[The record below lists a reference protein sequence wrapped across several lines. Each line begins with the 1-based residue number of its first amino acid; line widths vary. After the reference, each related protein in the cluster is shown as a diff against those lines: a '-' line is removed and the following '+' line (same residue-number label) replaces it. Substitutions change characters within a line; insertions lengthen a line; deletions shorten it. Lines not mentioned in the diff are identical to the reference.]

1 MTEAAQTPAQA
12 RGASARTWLAALRLD
27 LGLALRNVLRQRRR
41 SYIAILAI
49 GFGVVA
55 MMLAAG
61 FIEWV
66 LNETREDAIANQYG
80 HLQIVRPGYHDGGQ
94 ADPFAFLLPQTSPAL
109 HTLDQVAE
117 VRSVSPRLV
126 FHGLASHGESTLS
139 FVGEG
144 VDPARDPALRNLHVV
159 KGQPFSATG
168 GREILMGVGLA
179 ENLGV
184 KVGDTVVLLVNT
196 ASGGINAVEGS
207 VRGLTFTAMKGID
220 DSILRVSIGM
230 ARELMRVSGAHV
242 WITML
247 RDTDLTDTVLSK
259 LKTDAALRDLEVV
272 PWTRLADFYNKTAE
286 LFSRQVNVVILIIAL
301 IIVLSISNTMT
312 MSVMERTVEIG
323 TAMALG
329 VPRRRILALFIL
341 EGLLLG
347 LLGGG
352 IGITLGY
359 LLALL
364 ASTIGIP
371 MPPAPGMTSGFDAAI
386 IITPAI
392 ILKAAALSI
401 VTTLLASLY
410 PAWRA
415 SRLVIVDALRHN
427 R

>member
-1 MTEAAQTPAQA
+1 MSAPAQA
-12 RGASARTWLAALRLD
+12 TTPCKGGPRAAWVSALKVD

-41 SYIAILAI
+41 SYIAVLAI

-61 FIEWV
+61 FIEWI

-80 HLQIVRPGYHDGGQ
+80 HIQVVRPGYHDGGQ
-94 ADPFAFLLPQTSPAL
+94 ADPFAFLLPQTAPAL
-109 HTLDQVAE
+109 QTLERTDGVRVVA
-117 VRSVSPRLV
+117 PRLN
-126 FHGLASHGESTLS
+126 FYGLASHGESTLS

-144 VDPARDPALRNLHVV
+144 VDPARDPALANLQVV
-159 KGQPFSATG
+159 QGRPFSPAG

-184 KVGDTVVLLVNT
+184 KVGDNVVLLVNT
-196 ASGGINAVEGS
+196 ASGGINAVEGQ
-207 VRGLTFTAMKGID
+207 VAGLTFTAMKAID
-220 DSILRVSIGM
+220 DTILRIPIGM
-230 ARELMRVSGAHV
+230 ARELMRVNGAHA

-247 RDTDLTDTVLSK
+247 RDTELTDAVIGR
-259 LKTDAALRDLEVV
+259 LKADVALQGFQVV
-272 PWTRLADFYNKTAE
+272 HWNRLADFYNKTLE
-286 LFSRQVNVVILIIAL
+286 LFSRQVNVVVLIIAL

-312 MSVMERTVEIG
+312 MNVMERTVEIG

-329 VPRRRILALFIL
+329 IPRRRIMALFIL

-352 IGITLGY
+352 IGIALGW
-359 LLALL
+359 LLAVL
-364 ASTIGIP
+364 ASAIGIP
-371 MPPAPGMTSGFDAAI
+371 MPPAPGMSTGFDAAI
-386 IITPAI
+386 IITPSI
-392 ILKAAALSI
+392 VLKAAALSV